1 MPSLESRA
9 DTIAKIHKL
18 LDVHDLACKPV
29 GRALAMLEAE
39 ISPSEIEMLHGFVLE
54 VVHRLVHNKEL
65 AGIETAA
72 SRPQ

>member
-39 ISPSEIEMLHGFVLE
+39 LSTSEIEMLHRFVLE

-65 AGIETAA
+65 AGVKTATPR
-72 SRPQ
+72 SQ